1 MGLMADVV
9 LKSIFN
15 SDKNE
20 TLYTKMVS
28 EDVVFAIIFQNLCD
42 RYGFEWESLFHPLQL
57 RMQFLYSQ
65 AAGDETHLMPVS
77 PELIR
82 ILLKEMN
89 LTELDLVKN
98 WVAFSKILKSEGIS
112 IGTPPDQSPR
122 NLQRL
127 SFKDLKSVYDERR
140 TIVVQPQEIHAHD

>member
-1 MGLMADVV
+1 
-9 LKSIFN
+9 
-15 SDKNE
+15 
-20 TLYTKMVS
+20 
-28 EDVVFAIIFQNLCD
+28 
-42 RYGFEWESLFHPLQL
+42 
-57 RMQFLYSQ
+57 
-65 AAGDETHLMPVS
+65 MPVS